1 MNEEEDE
8 CGDAN
13 IREGKIFHQ
22 LWGFENKRHFASREM
37 DERSGDY
44 RPVF

>member
-13 IREGKIFHQ
+13 IRKGKIFDQ
-22 LWGFENKRHFASREM
+22 FLGFEYRRHFASREM
-37 DERSGDY
+37 DEGSGDY
-44 RPVF
+44 RSAF